1 MIVFVTSR
9 NLCKDDFLNRIEKL
23 CSSNPDILILREK
36 DMDFDSYL
44 FLAKKVKDICKK
56 YEISFYINSK
66 IDVAKK
72 LGIKNIQ
79 IGFDD
84 FLKYKRS
91 LEYFENIIVSVH
103 SLDEVKTLQ
112 NENIKYIIAGHIFET
127 ACKKGLEP
135 RGLEFLKELC
145 KNSQIPILGIGGIDK
160 NNYKQVL
167 ENGAK
172 GFCIMS
178 ETMQTKNPET
188 VKQVYKN

>member
-1 MIVFVTSR
+1 MIVFLTSR
-9 NLCKDDFLNRIEKL
+9 NLCKDDFLSRIEKL
-23 CSSNPDILILREK
+23 CISKPDILILREK

-44 FLAKKVKDICKK
+44 FLARSVKDICKK
-56 YEISFYINSK
+56 YEVNFYINSK

-72 LGIKNIQ
+72 LNIKNIQ
-79 IGFDD
+79 LGFDD
-84 FLKYKRS
+84 FFKYKKS
-91 LEYFENIIVSVH
+91 LEEFENIIVSVH

>member
-36 DMDFDSYL
+36 DMDFGSYL

-91 LEYFENIIVSVH
+91 LEDFENIIVSIH

-178 ETMQTKNPET
+178 EIMQTENPET

>member
-1 MIVFVTSR
+1 MIVFLTSR
-9 NLCKDDFLNRIEKL
+9 NLCKDDFLSRIEKL
-23 CSSNPDILILREK
+23 CISKPDILILREK

-44 FLAKKVKDICKK
+44 FLARSVRDICKK
-56 YEISFYINSK
+56 YEVNFYINSK

-72 LGIKNIQ
+72 LNIKNIQ
-79 IGFDD
+79 LGFDD
-84 FLKYKRS
+84 FFRYKKS
-91 LEYFENIIVSVH
+91 LEEFENIIVSVH
-103 SLDEVKTLQ
+103 SLDEVKALQ

-145 KNSQIPILGIGGIDK
+145 ENSEIPILGIGGIDK
-160 NNYKQVL
+160 NNYKKIL

-178 ETMQTKNPET
+178 ETMQTKNPQT
-188 VKQVYKN
+188 LSQDYKN